1 MRAGFGWPASQEMN
15 MQVEVEILVQTIT
28 AQYGVLSQGDILRT
42 SPEFAKHLVDDCGA
56 AKYKKAPTTAA
67 PPPAPVSAAVAS
79 PVSKPEA
86 PVVTTAK
93 PASTPKA
100 DKPKNA

>member
-1 MRAGFGWPASQEMN
+1 

-56 AKYKKAPTTAA
+56 AKYTKAAAA
-67 PPPAPVSAAVAS
+67 PAKPPESQPVESAKPVTTPSAVPAPS
-79 PVSKPEA
+79 
-86 PVVTTAK
+86 VTTVK
-93 PASTPKA
+93 PAAAPKA
-100 DKPKNA
+100 EKSKNV